1 MRYYV
6 TLEGTEHPVD
16 VNPRPSGGHDVVFAG
31 KSVVA
36 DVVALGATL
45 SMIIDGRVVDL
56 TVEGTPP
63 KVGVIASGRRVYLE
77 VESDRSRAARAAKS
91 RGATQG
97 DDVVASPMPGRVLKV
112 LVSVGDEVALGQP
125 LVVVEAM
132 KMENE
137 LRATRAGTVA
147 EVFVI
152 AGANVEAG
160 TKLVRLA

>member
-1 MRYYV
+1 MRYFV

-16 VNPRPSGGHDVVFAG
+16 VSPRPSGGHDVVFAG
-31 KSVVA
+31 KTVIA
-36 DVVALGATL
+36 DVVSLGATL

-56 TVEGTPP
+56 TVEGAPP
-63 KVGVIASGRRVYLE
+63 KVGVVASGRRVYLE
-77 VESDRSRAARAAKS
+77 VESARSRAAHAAKS
-91 RGATQG
+91 RGAAQG

-112 LVSVGDEVALGQP
+112 LVAIGDEVAVGQA

-147 EVFVI
+147 ELFVA

-160 TKLVRLA
+160 TKLVKLA